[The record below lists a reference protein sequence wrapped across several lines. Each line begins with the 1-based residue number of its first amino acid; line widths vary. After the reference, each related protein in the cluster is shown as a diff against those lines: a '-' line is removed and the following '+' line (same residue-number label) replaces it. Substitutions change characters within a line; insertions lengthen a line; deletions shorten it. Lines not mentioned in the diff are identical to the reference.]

1 MEFCYSEEIDAS
13 RYETHDLDHGI
24 PLRMHKDS
32 VKEINGALRAQKDW
46 THYVRPVHGYKG
58 GLADPYGFISV
69 TIPECR
75 PERLEVVSYAN
86 EFAFLYDDDM
96 EMLELKTPTENLDR
110 FLQPFV
116 NPTLDVVARS
126 RPEKKLQT
134 QIFSEMMAID
144 QRRAITTM
152 KAWASFVQLASR
164 TRMTPFET
172 LEEYIPARVI
182 DAGELIWFG
191 SLTFGMGLTIPDEEY
206 DLCMSLARPGYAA
219 LGLTNDLYSW
229 EKERKAAQDMGQD
242 YVFNAIWVIMK
253 QSAIGEE
260 EAKEVCR
267 REIMQSIDQFR
278 GIVAKTRADL
288 SLSRDLRV
296 YIEAV
301 MWSYIGNLVRLQTR
315 AVNVAPSFA
324 SAIKMIISEE
334 GVSGL
339 YSGLTASVVRQ
350 LTYSGIRF
358 GIYEELKSKA
368 VHSPSAQF
376 LLVTAWCS
384 GFAGGIAGNFADV
397 LNVRM
402 QHDGSLPSQ
411 QRHNYRHVGDGILRI
426 AREEG
431 IGAYMRGWLPNCT
444 RAATQT
450 AGQLASYDIIKKR
463 ILDYRKAEETPA
475 VQATSAFLA
484 AVIAGTLTNPL
495 DVLKTRAMS
504 STSTTGAGMVATARE
519 AFRIEGPAWIFRG
532 WVPSFLRVGP
542 NMATQVLTESTKAEL
557 FPNGGWDTHHHIFE
571 PSTFSYSPTRHLTPP
586 AATVQSFKTFR
597 QKLGITNSVLTHG
610 LSYGDDCTSLK
621 SFVTQLGKSS
631 TAGVGVIDPENTT
644 DDAIRDMQAAGICG
658 LRVNLYHY
666 DAMEDVELQKKTL
679 RAYLER
685 VTRLS
690 LPWNLTMTTIRTDF
704 WDTLEPF
711 VRQKVAPT
719 GRPLITDHFGLLK
732 APSMLPAQYRHD
744 PTQQPGFAPILR
756 LVKDGL
762 LYVKLSA
769 PYRVSEQSPCYSD
782 LRFLVRAL
790 VDANPRQV
798 IWGSDWPHTPRM
810 KVRSHEE
817 AMKETPFL
825 EVDDEAWLWSL
836 REWLSDQEW
845 DMLMVDNPKRLFG

>member
-1 MEFCYSEEIDAS
+1 MEFCYSEEVDAS
-13 RYETHDLDHGI
+13 RYETHNLDHGI
-24 PLRMHKDS
+24 SLRMHKDS
-32 VKEINGALRAQKDW
+32 AKEINGALRAQKDW

-96 EMLELKTPTENLDR
+96 EMLELKTPTKDLDR
-110 FLQPFV
+110 FLQPFIY
-116 NPTLDVVARS
+116 PALDVLARY

-134 QIFSEMMAID
+134 QIFSEMMDID

-152 KAWASFVQLASR
+152 KAWASFVQ
-164 TRMTPFET
+164 
-172 LEEYIPARVI
+172 
-182 DAGELIWFG
+182 IWFG

-206 DLCMSLARPGYAA
+206 DLCMSLARPGYVA

-242 YVFNAIWVIMK
+242 YVFNVIWVIMK
-253 QSAIGEE
+253 ESAIGEE
-260 EAKEVCR
+260 EAKELCR
-267 REIMQSIDQFR
+267 HEIIQSINQFR
-278 GIVAKTRADL
+278 DIVEKTKADL

-324 SAIKMIISEE
+324 SAVKIIISDQ

-368 VHSPSAQF
+368 GHAPSNQF
-376 LLVTAWCS
+376 LLTTAWCS

-402 QHDGSLPSQ
+402 QHDGSLPSH
-411 QRHNYRHVGDGILRI
+411 QRHNYRHVGDGILRM

-450 AGQLASYDIIKKR
+450 AGQLASYDIIKKC
-463 ILDYRKAEETPA
+463 ILDYQKAEETPA
-475 VQATSAFLA
+475 IQATSAFLA
-484 AVIAGTLTNPL
+484 AVIAVTVTNPL

-504 STSTTGAGMVATARE
+504 STSTTRSGMVATAKE

-542 NMATQVLTESTKAEL
+542 
-557 FPNGGWDTHHHIFE
+557 H
-571 PSTFSYSPTRHLTPP
+571 
-586 AATVQSFKTFR
+586 
-597 QKLGITNSVLTHG
+597 
-610 LSYGDDCTSLK
+610 
-621 SFVTQLGKSS
+621 
-631 TAGVGVIDPENTT
+631 
-644 DDAIRDMQAAGICG
+644 
-658 LRVNLYHY
+658 
-666 DAMEDVELQKKTL
+666 
-679 RAYLER
+679 
-685 VTRLS
+685 
-690 LPWNLTMTTIRTDF
+690 TMC
-704 WDTLEPF
+704 
-711 VRQKVAPT
+711 
-719 GRPLITDHFGLLK
+719 
-732 APSMLPAQYRHD
+732 M
-744 PTQQPGFAPILR
+744 FA
-756 LVKDGL
+756 
-762 LYVKLSA
+762 
-769 PYRVSEQSPCYSD
+769 
-782 LRFLVRAL
+782 
-790 VDANPRQV
+790 
-798 IWGSDWPHTPRM
+798 
-810 KVRSHEE
+810 
-817 AMKETPFL
+817 FL
-825 EVDDEAWLWSL
+825 EIQRSIY
-836 REWLSDQEW
+836 RRTF
-845 DMLMVDNPKRLFG
+845 N